1 MVVDWQELMVLERNA
16 AATLLKRKTH
26 QVEVLTFVTL
36 FYPRNFN
43 TISVTKVNSWGV
55 EMSTTELVEVFN

>member
-36 FYPRNFN
+36 FCPRNFN
-43 TISVTKVNSWGV
+43 TISVTKVNS
-55 EMSTTELVEVFN
+55 